1 VEYAGVDD
9 AGVKDAGVEFARID
23 TSRLMPMMQELMI
36 VVDYAWGKG

>member
-1 VEYAGVDD
+1 MDD